1 MRSTADK
8 ITSTEHEQKRPEK
21 QVNLAGVKVLLAEDN
36 ELNSEIAK
44 VLLEDEKIL
53 YLSED
58 VLGHTHSETLLP
70 MIAECL
76 ERHGLEPKDVDL
88 FACAAGPG
96 SYTGVRIGVATVKG
110 LASGSGKPCIG
121 VSTLEAMA
129 WQASEFSGIVCCAM
143 DARRSQVYHTRFLA
157 ENGTLTRLCPDC
169 AVSLDEVRLALENCE
184 KPKIMVGDGAQLC
197 YNTFGTEISGCMLA
211 PEHRRMQRASG
222 VALAAR
228 RLLGEGA
235 DCSGAALAPNYLRLS
250 QAERERAER
259 LRTSKES
266 VNG

>member
-1 MRSTADK
+1 MKLLAFESSAKAAGTALLSD
-8 ITSTEHEQKRPEK
+8 
-21 QVNLAGVKVLLAEDN
+21 GCLLAEYMQ
-36 ELNSEIAK
+36 NS
-44 VLLEDEKIL
+44 
-53 YLSED
+53 
-58 VLGHTHSETLLP
+58 GQTHSRTLMELAKN
-70 MIAECL
+70 MLSGC
-76 ERHGLEPKDVDL
+76 DL
-88 FACAAGPG
+88 TPQDIDAVAVAAGPG
-96 SYTGVRIGVATVKG
+96 SFTGVRIGMACAKG
-110 LASGSGKPCIG
+110 FAWGRQLPLYG

-228 RLLGEGA
+228 RLLSEGA

>member
-1 MRSTADK
+1 MKLLAFESSAKAAGTALLSD
-8 ITSTEHEQKRPEK
+8 
-21 QVNLAGVKVLLAEDN
+21 GCLLAEYMQ
-36 ELNSEIAK
+36 NS
-44 VLLEDEKIL
+44 
-53 YLSED
+53 
-58 VLGHTHSETLLP
+58 GQTHSRTLMELAKN
-70 MIAECL
+70 MLSGC
-76 ERHGLEPKDVDL
+76 DL
-88 FACAAGPG
+88 TPQDIDAVAVAAGPG
-96 SYTGVRIGVATVKG
+96 SFTGVRIGMACAKG
-110 LASGSGKPCIG
+110 FAWGRQLPLYG

-129 WQASEFSGIVCCAM
+129 CQASEFSGILCCAM

-228 RLLGEGA
+228 RLISDGA
-235 DCSGAALAPNYLRLS
+235 DCSGAELAPNYLRLY

>member
-1 MRSTADK
+1 MKILAFESSAKAASTALLSD
-8 ITSTEHEQKRPEK
+8 
-21 QVNLAGVKVLLAEDN
+21 GCLLAEYMQ
-36 ELNSEIAK
+36 NS
-44 VLLEDEKIL
+44 
-53 YLSED
+53 
-58 VLGHTHSETLLP
+58 GQTHSRTLMELAKN
-70 MIAECL
+70 MLSGC
-76 ERHGLEPKDVDL
+76 DL
-88 FACAAGPG
+88 TPQDIDAVAVAAGPG
-96 SYTGVRIGVATVKG
+96 SFTGVRIGMACAKG
-110 LASGSGKPCIG
+110 FAWGRQLPLYG

-143 DARRSQVYHTRFLA
+143 DARRSQVYHARFLA

-228 RLLGEGA
+228 RLLSEGA